1 MHLEM
6 YRELQKKLVP
16 YNFLYLKLI
25 QPKEYASYMKSWFLI
40 TIFRISKKILYL
52 IQSEILFFF

>member
-25 QPKEYASYMKSWFLI
+25 QPKEYASCMMLWSLI

-52 IQSEILFFF
+52 IQS